1 MNRTSLPI
9 LVLAFLAC
17 VFGWET
23 YRAWTMP
30 VLPVGGTPPGNPLS
44 LRSSAAL
51 PPGAP
56 GEDIRGALTSVLGRP
71 VFRPDRR
78 PYREETPA
86 ASMRN
91 YELELSRYTALGVL
105 MIGDV
110 QKALVVG
117 KGAAKG
123 ERWEVG
129 AGDALPGFTVK
140 SIRPDGLILETDGR
154 EFTLPLY
161 AGGPNAAQG
170 ATLRTVV
177 TPAQPNVQQQP
188 RNAVSPAP
196 GLAVPPSPAAPPRL
210 PPRRYPR
217 TYVPGRR

>member
-1 MNRTSLPI
+1 MNRTSLPV
-9 LVLAFLAC
+9 LLLAFLAC

-56 GEDIRGALTSVLGRP
+56 GEDIRGALASVLGRP

-177 TPAQPNVQQQP
+177 TPAQPNAQQQP
-188 RNAVSPAP
+188 KNAVSPAP
-196 GLAVPPSPAAPPRL
+196 GPAVPSSPAASPGL
-210 PPRRYPR
+210 PQRRYPR

>member
-1 MNRTSLPI
+1 VNRAALRI

-17 VFGWET
+17 VFGWKT

-30 VLPVGGTPPGNPLS
+30 VFPTDGTRAGDPLPLRLS
-44 LRSSAAL
+44 ASV

-56 GEDIRGALTSVLGRP
+56 GGDVRGALTSVLGRP

-78 PYREETPA
+78 PFRPDTPA
-86 ASMRN
+86 ASARN
-91 YELELSRYTALGVL
+91 YEMELSRYAVLGVL
-105 MIGDV
+105 MMGDE

-117 KGAAKG
+117 KGAQG

-129 AGDALPGFTVK
+129 AGDELPGFTVK
-140 SIRPDGLILETDGR
+140 SVSPDGLVLAADGR
-154 EFTLPLY
+154 EFSLPLY
-161 AGGPNAAQG
+161 ARGPGAAG
-170 ATLRTVV
+170 KTLRTEVAPASPDARQPPGKNSVV
-177 TPAQPNVQQQP
+177 PV
-188 RNAVSPAP
+188 P
-196 GLAVPPSPAAPPRL
+196 GGAVPPSPSGQ

>member
-30 VLPVGGTPPGNPLS
+30 VLPMEGTTAKDPLS

-56 GEDIRGALTSVLGRP
+56 GEDIRGALASVLGRP

-105 MIGDV
+105 MIGDE
-110 QKALVVG
+110 QKALVIG
-117 KGAAKG
+117 KGGAKG

-129 AGDALPGFTVK
+129 AGDELPGFTVK
-140 SIRPDGLILETDGR
+140 SIRPDGLILEADGR

-161 AGGPNAAQG
+161 AGGPKAQG
-170 ATLRTVV
+170 TTLRTVV
-177 TPAQPNVQQQP
+177 TPAKPNAQQQP
-188 RNAVSPAP
+188 KNAVSPAP
-196 GLAVPPSPAAPPRL
+196 GVAVPPSPAAAPVL